1 MASTVPVTAAIDQS
15 TAMAGQIRLHR
26 RALWWR
32 GGLWSVLGLI
42 AAFCLWFTGFF
53 HLFLPENFS
62 SAAYNLWTTVVR
74 ECWPPDYSRWQRWIG
89 PFLDTLAMSVGA
101 TALCVAVAFPIALC
115 AARNIAPNTV
125 LYVLCRGL
133 LNGLRAVPDLI
144 MAIFFVA
151 AVGFGALP
159 GVIALGL
166 HSAGMVGKFY
176 AEYIEHVDPAP
187 LEAARVAGAAPLQTI
202 FHAVVPQALP
212 QLAGV
217 TIYRWEYHFRASV
230 VVGMV
235 GVGGIGAELVKATK
249 LYRWDQAVAIL
260 SIVFVLV
267 FVVDGLGA
275 LLRRR
280 FQ

>member
-1 MASTVPVTAAIDQS
+1 
-15 TAMAGQIRLHR
+15 
-26 RALWWR
+26 
-32 GGLWSVLGLI
+32 
-42 AAFCLWFTGFF
+42 
-53 HLFLPENFS
+53 
-62 SAAYNLWTTVVR
+62 
-74 ECWPPDYSRWQRWIG
+74 
-89 PFLDTLAMSVGA
+89 
-101 TALCVAVAFPIALC
+101 
-115 AARNIAPNTV
+115 
-125 LYVLCRGL
+125 
-133 LNGLRAVPDLI
+133 
-144 MAIFFVA
+144 
-151 AVGFGALP
+151 
-159 GVIALGL
+159 
-166 HSAGMVGKFY
+166 
-176 AEYIEHVDPAP
+176 
-187 LEAARVAGAAPLQTI
+187 
-202 FHAVVPQALP
+202 VVPQALP